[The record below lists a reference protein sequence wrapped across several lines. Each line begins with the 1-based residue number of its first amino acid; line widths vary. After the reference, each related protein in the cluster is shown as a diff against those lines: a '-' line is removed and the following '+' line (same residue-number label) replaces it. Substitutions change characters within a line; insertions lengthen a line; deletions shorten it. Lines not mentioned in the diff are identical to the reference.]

1 MNYLEKIKLTMYMN
15 NSKFLLIFIVL
26 AMAACTSNNDLSD
39 AYGNFEATE
48 ITVSAEANGKILIMN
63 TEEGTLLKK
72 GEICG
77 NIDSTDLT
85 LKKLQLHNQ
94 ILALESKNGNLNAQL
109 DIYRQQRENIKIDK
123 ARVTNMFKDGSATQ
137 KQLDDI
143 ESNIK
148 LIDKQELAV
157 KSQFTGLNSEA
168 AALRNQL
175 SQIDENLK
183 RCNILNPIDG
193 MVLAKYAEAGEL
205 TAYGKP
211 LYKIADMEN
220 MILRV
225 YISGAQLSNI
235 KPGDKVKVLIDKD
248 EKEKREMEGLVSWI
262 SNEAEF
268 TPKIIQTRKER
279 VNMVYAVKIFVKND
293 GYLKIGMPGE
303 VVFENKSQQ

>member
-1 MNYLEKIKLTMYMN
+1 MNKP
-15 NSKFLLIFIVL
+15 KFLLIFIVL

-63 TEEGTLLKK
+63 AEEGTLLKK

-85 LKKLQLHNQ
+85 LKKLQFHNQ

-109 DIYRQQRENIKIDK
+109 DIYRQQLENITIDK
-123 ARVTNMFKDGSATQ
+123 ARISNMFKDGSATQ

-148 LIDKQELAV
+148 LINKQELAV
-157 KSQFTGLNSEA
+157 KSQFTGLNSES

-193 MVLAKYAEAGEL
+193 IVLAKYAEAGEL

-211 LYKIADMEN
+211 LYKIADMAN

-225 YISGAQLSNI
+225 YISGAQLSNV

-279 VNMVYAVKIFVKND
+279 VNMVYAVKILVKND

>member
-1 MNYLEKIKLTMYMN
+1 MN